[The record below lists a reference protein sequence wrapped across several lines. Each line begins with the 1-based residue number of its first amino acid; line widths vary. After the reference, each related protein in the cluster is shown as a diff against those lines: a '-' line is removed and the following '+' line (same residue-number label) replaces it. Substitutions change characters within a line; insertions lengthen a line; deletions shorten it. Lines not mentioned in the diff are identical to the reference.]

1 MAPWALMRSAL
12 SSDGMNDTRPAL
24 LSTTSTPPLAAN
36 SSNCASVKLHS
47 ARPMS
52 PGMATILLRRK
63 VSIASPWR
71 ARSGRNASEVAT
83 FL

>member
-1 MAPWALMRSAL
+1 
-12 SSDGMNDTRPAL
+12 MNDTRPAL
-24 LSTTSTPPLAAN
+24 VRITTTPPDAAN
-36 SSNCASVKLHS
+36 ASNCASSKLHS

-52 PGMATILLRRK
+52 PGMATILVRRNAS
-63 VSIASPWR
+63 VASPCL